1 MAQRTPGTKQ
11 TPETFPRPEH
21 QGAPNALSPPFAPFF
36 SNNHLATLAGNFWP
50 RDFHKDP
57 YPGTFRL
64 FDTEPGVRV
73 LGYVQEPRV
82 EASGEAILLH
92 GLEGSH
98 LSGYLISL
106 AQALVSAGF
115 RTTRLNMRTCG
126 GTEEHCP
133 TLYHAGLTSDLRS
146 VVATYRQE
154 GRGPIFLAGFSLGG
168 NVVLKLAGE
177 SGRDLPGVV
186 AGVAAVSTP
195 IDLGACCRHL
205 RRLDN
210 FLYDNRFVGQLKARY
225 RRRCT
230 QHPDRY
236 SPDPLSQV
244 RSVWSFDDLIT
255 APHFGFGTA
264 ENYYATQ
271 SSQNFLDD
279 IQVPALVIQA
289 QDDPLIPFSVY
300 SHPAFSSNRH
310 IQLLTPR
317 HGGHVGFISRHTPRF
332 WVDEVIRD
340 WFSSLRNKL

>member
-1 MAQRTPGTKQ
+1 M
-11 TPETFPRPEH
+11 RPF
-21 QGAPNALSPPFAPFF
+21 QPFF
-36 SNNHLATLAGNFWP
+36 SNRHLATLAGNFWP
-50 RDFHKDP
+50 RDFRDNDF
-57 YPGTFRL
+57 PGHFRL
-64 FDTEPGVRV
+64 FQTEPSVGV
-73 LGYVQEPRV
+73 LGYLQEPR
-82 EASGEAILLH
+82 EAPRGDVILIH

-98 LSGYLISL
+98 LSGYLVSL
-106 AQALVSAGF
+106 SQSLLVAGF

-126 GTEEHCP
+126 MTEEHCP
-133 TLYHAGLTSDLRS
+133 TLYHAGLTSDLRR
-146 VVATYRQE
+146 VIEIYRE
-154 GRGPIFLAGFSLGG
+154 ECRGPIFLAGFSLGG
-168 NVVLKLAGE
+168 NVVLKFAGE
-177 SGRDLPGVV
+177 SGSSILGQV

-225 RRRCT
+225 LRRCA

-236 SPDPLSQV
+236 SPEPLRNV

-271 SSQNFLDD
+271 SSQRFLDG
-279 IQVPALVIQA
+279 IAIPALVIQA

-300 SHPAFSSNRH
+300 SHPAFSANRH
-310 IQLLTPR
+310 IELVTPR
-317 HGGHVGFISRHTPRF
+317 HGGHVGFISRGTPRF

-340 WFSSLRNKL
+340 WIDHQRNKL